1 MERMLVVV
9 FENETKAY
17 EGSRALN
24 ELDQEGSISIHAE
37 SVIQKNADGTISVKQ
52 TEGDFPIRAIAGT
65 GIGSLVG
72 LLGGPIGF
80 GVGAAI
86 GATTGLLS
94 DIYVA
99 GVNTDF
105 LEDASTALT
114 PGKFAVLADVSE
126 EWITP
131 VDTRMEAL
139 GGCVFRTTREH
150 FEEEQRARELAEL
163 RAEIT
168 QLKAE
173 HAQAR
178 ADRKAKIQAKVD
190 ALSRK
195 LQEKLDQAKQRSEAI
210 KNEADAKINALQQKA
225 VKARHEAKTAIN
237 ARIAEIKKQYEEAS
251 AKLRTATA
259 EQLRKAAASIERGS

>member
-9 FENETKAY
+9 FDNETKSY
-17 EGSRALN
+17 EGSRALK

-37 SVIQKNADGTISVKQ
+37 SVIQKNADGTVSVKHVD
-52 TEGDFPIRAIAGT
+52 GDFPIRAVAGT
-65 GIGSLVG
+65 AIGSLVG
-72 LLGGPIGF
+72 LLGGPVGF

-86 GATTGLLS
+86 GATAGMLR

-114 PGKFAVLADVSE
+114 PGKFAVLADISE

-139 GGCVFRTTREH
+139 GGSVFRTAREH
-150 FEEEQRARELAEL
+150 FEEERRMKELAAL
-163 RAEIT
+163 RAEIA
-168 QLKAE
+168 QLQAE
-173 HAQAR
+173 HAHAR

-190 ALSRK
+190 AVNRE
-195 LQEKLDQAKQRSEAI
+195 LQDKLDQAKQRSEAL
-210 KNEADAKINALQQKA
+210 KSETDAKVNALQQKA
-225 VKARHEAKTAIN
+225 ATAQRETKAAIN
-237 ARIAEIKKQYEEAS
+237 ARIAEVKKQYEEAS

-259 EQLRKAAASIERGS
+259 EQLRKAAAHIEKGS

>member
-1 MERMLVVV
+1 MLVVV
-9 FENETKAY
+9 FENETKVY

-24 ELDQEGSISIHAE
+24 ELDQEGAISIHAE

-52 TEGDFPIRAIAGT
+52 TEGDFPIRAVAGT
-65 GIGSLVG
+65 AIGSLVG

-80 GVGAAI
+80 AVGAGI
-86 GATTGLLS
+86 GATAGLLS
-94 DIYVA
+94 DIYMA

-105 LEDASTALT
+105 LADASTALT

-139 GGCVFRTTREH
+139 GGSVFRTAREH

-195 LQEKLDQAKQRSEAI
+195 LQEKLDEAKQRSEAI
-210 KNEADAKINALQQKA
+210 KNEADAKINALQQKT

-259 EQLRKAAASIERGS
+259 EQLRKAAAHIEKKS